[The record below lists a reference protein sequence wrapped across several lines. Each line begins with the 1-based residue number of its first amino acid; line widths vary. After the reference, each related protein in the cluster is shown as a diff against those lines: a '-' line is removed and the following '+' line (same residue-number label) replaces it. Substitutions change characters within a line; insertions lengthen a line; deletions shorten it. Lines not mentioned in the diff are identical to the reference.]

1 VRIEKIQPRGRP
13 EVAEEPRLYVL
24 WPEWLAQERVVEQVD
39 LPDGQVVRRPPVAID
54 QLELLVGEN
63 GLRDPKLLHLARV
76 SHSSKPSRKGFPADR
91 IPRISDGLPAPGWK
105 LEPMEARASTP
116 PVSRRNRWVWTPGR
130 EAANRTEAFLFAG
143 AVAIIALHAA
153 VDSFIAP
160 EPGTDAADH
169 LLRGLASLAL
179 LALAAVVFPR
189 LPVGGR
195 AALAAVLGALALEGA
210 GLAVADARAVGARG
224 EDWTGFLLVPVGIAL
239 LATAVKLLWRS
250 RKPGPFRWLR
260 RGGLALGALLCV
272 YWLVLPV
279 GMAILATHRPR
290 ADVKPADL
298 GRPYEEAILTTS
310 DGLDLAAWYVPSRNG
325 AAVIVYPTRQGKLQQ
340 ARMLVRHG
348 YGVLL
353 VDARGYDGSEGDPNL
368 FGWDDV
374 KDIDAAVTWLQS
386 RPDVQED
393 RIGGMGF
400 SVGGEM
406 MLQAAASNDGL
417 RAVLAEGAGVRSVRE
432 DLLRGPRGWFALP
445 ETAVQSAALA
455 VMTGTPPPPALD
467 DLVPLISPRPVFLI
481 YAGNGAGGEELNPDY
496 FEAASQPKTLWK
508 IDDARHVGGFD
519 ANRKEYEE
527 RVTSFFDQAL
537 LRGSK

>member
-1 VRIEKIQPRGRP
+1 
-13 EVAEEPRLYVL
+13 
-24 WPEWLAQERVVEQVD
+24 
-39 LPDGQVVRRPPVAID
+39 
-54 QLELLVGEN
+54 
-63 GLRDPKLLHLARV
+63 
-76 SHSSKPSRKGFPADR
+76 
-91 IPRISDGLPAPGWK
+91 
-105 LEPMEARASTP
+105 MEARGSTP
-116 PVSRRNRWVWTPGR
+116 PASRRNPWVWTPGR
-130 EAANRTEAFLFAG
+130 EAVNRTEAFFFAG
-143 AVAIIALHAA
+143 AIAVIALHAA

-169 LLRGLASLAL
+169 LLRGLASLGL
-179 LALAAVVFPR
+179 LALAAVVYPR

-224 EDWTGFLLVPVGIAL
+224 EDWTGFFLVPVGIAL
-239 LATAVKLLWRS
+239 LATAVKLFWRS

-260 RGGLALGALLCV
+260 RAGLALGGLVCV

-290 ADVKPADL
+290 AEVKPADL
-298 GRPYEEAILTTS
+298 GRPYEEAVLRTS

-325 AAVIVYPTRQGKLQQ
+325 AAVIVYPTRQGKLQE

-353 VDARGYDGSEGDPNL
+353 IDARGYDASEGDPNL

-374 KDIDAAVTWLQS
+374 KDIDAAVTWLQG

-417 RAVLAEGAGVRSVRE
+417 RAVVSEGAGVRSVRE

-445 ETAVQSAALA
+445 EAAVQSAALA
-455 VMTGTPPPPALD
+455 VLTGTPPPPPLD
-467 DLVPLISPRPVFLI
+467 DLVARIAPRPIFLI
-481 YAGNGAGGEELNPDY
+481 YAGRGGGGEEMNPKY
-496 FEAASQPKTLWK
+496 FESALEPKTLWK
-508 IDDARHVGGFD
+508 IDEAEHVGGFD
-519 ANRKEYEE
+519 ARPRAYES
-527 RVTSFFDQAL
+527 RVIAFFDRAL
-537 LRGSK
+537 P

>member
-1 VRIEKIQPRGRP
+1 
-13 EVAEEPRLYVL
+13 
-24 WPEWLAQERVVEQVD
+24 
-39 LPDGQVVRRPPVAID
+39 
-54 QLELLVGEN
+54 
-63 GLRDPKLLHLARV
+63 
-76 SHSSKPSRKGFPADR
+76 
-91 IPRISDGLPAPGWK
+91 
-105 LEPMEARASTP
+105 
-116 PVSRRNRWVWTPGR
+116 
-130 EAANRTEAFLFAG
+130 
-143 AVAIIALHAA
+143 
-153 VDSFIAP
+153 
-160 EPGTDAADH
+160 
-169 LLRGLASLAL
+169 
-179 LALAAVVFPR
+179 
-189 LPVGGR
+189 
-195 AALAAVLGALALEGA
+195 
-210 GLAVADARAVGARG
+210 
-224 EDWTGFLLVPVGIAL
+224 VPVGIAL

-260 RGGLALGALLCV
+260 RAGLALGALLCV

-290 ADVKPADL
+290 ADVKSVDL

-310 DGLDLAAWYVPSRNG
+310 DGLDLTAWYVPSRNG
-325 AAVIVYPTRQGKLQQ
+325 AAVIIYPTRQGELQH

-417 RAVLAEGAGVRSVRE
+417 RAVVSEGAGVRSVRE

-445 ETAVQSAALA
+445 EAAVQSAALA
-455 VMTGTPPPPALD
+455 VLTATPPPPALD
-467 DLVPLISPRPVFLI
+467 DLVARIAPRPLFLI
-481 YAGNGAGGEELNPDY
+481 YAGRGGGGEELNPNY
-496 FEAASQPKTLWK
+496 FESASEPKTLWK
-508 IDDARHVGGFD
+508 IDEAEHVGGFD
-519 ANRKEYEE
+519 ARPRIYEA
-527 RVTSFFDQAL
+527 RVIAFFDRAL
-537 LRGSK
+537 LSKSG